1 MPTMWICF
9 KHKKHSLAYH
19 SIHTCCFYVTGS
31 DKSPSSH
38 PPHAVSVCFS
48 VANVPWLFSHF
59 VISLRFEL
67 TLISIYLLGKSAAN
81 YIWLRD
87 SLEFPASIIQVQA
100 CVASAV
106 TLDLC
111 CMTDAYPQ
119 GLPMLASTSCQ
130 DTGRKT
136 WRLPCWSLPSCPHL
150 SVKTEN
156 KVGLDASKNCTTHL
170 LFIVFFFLPLHS
182 CCWGNGEGSWVQ
194 VCVGTPFH

>member
-1 MPTMWICF
+1 MRKNRSSSAFLLLHITKKILNIRHIIKICYHANSVNLCF

-19 SIHTCCFYVTGS
+19 SIHTCCFYVTGG
-31 DKSPSSH
+31 DKSPLSH

-59 VISLRFEL
+59 VISLCFEL

-136 WRLPCWSLPSCPHL
+136 
-150 SVKTEN
+150 
-156 KVGLDASKNCTTHL
+156 
-170 LFIVFFFLPLHS
+170 
-182 CCWGNGEGSWVQ
+182 
-194 VCVGTPFH
+194 